1 MSELLKTI
9 AAKISERESESI
21 ANDYRIKEENVSD
34 KNKEKDPKSKVTD
47 KDATARNVTDEIAS
61 N

>member
-47 KDATARNVTDEIAS
+47 KDATACDVTD
-61 N
+61 